1 MPRARRQVDPVTTIC
16 YVRHGS
22 TPTTGKVLPG
32 RARGL
37 HLSEAGRTEAAETAS
52 RFDGVPV
59 TALYTSPLERARET
73 AAPIAKLTGRA
84 AVVDRG
90 LVECDFGEWTGA
102 ELAKLAK
109 LPEWR
114 AVQRYPSGF
123 RFPGG
128 ESFVE
133 LQGRLVETVDRFR
146 SKHPGEIIV
155 AVSHADCIKAVL
167 ASALGVPLDLFQRI
181 MVGTCSTSVVAYGST
196 GPMVLAV
203 NSYAPMARLWPT
215 APRPSTG
222 AHPAAGDGTAGAAK
236 DDEHDTADGAPHRR
250 LRRGPRHAESRG

>member
-1 MPRARRQVDPVTTIC
+1 MPRARRKADAVTTIC

-22 TPTTGKVLPG
+22 TPTTGKILPG

-37 HLSEAGRTEAAETAS
+37 HLSEAGTAEATDTAG
-52 RFDGVPV
+52 RFAGVPV
-59 TALYTSPLERARET
+59 AAVYTSPLERARET
-73 AAPIAKLTGRA
+73 AAPITKLTGRA
-84 AVVDRG
+84 ARVDRG
-90 LVECDFGEWTGA
+90 LVECDFGEWTGL
-102 ELAKLAK
+102 ELSKLSK

-133 LQGRLVETVDRFR
+133 LQSRLVDTADRYR
-146 SKHPGEIIV
+146 AKHAGEVIV

-203 NSYAPMARLWPT
+203 NSYAPMVRLLPT
-215 APRPSTG
+215 RP
-222 AHPAAGDGTAGAAK
+222 HPPAVKTDV
-236 DDEHDTADGAPHRR
+236 ADGGKP
-250 LRRGPRHAESRG
+250 G

>member
-1 MPRARRQVDPVTTIC
+1 MDPGGGIVHGPQRYGTQMPRARRKADPTTTIC

-22 TPTTGKVLPG
+22 TPTTGKILPG

-37 HLSEAGRTEAAETAS
+37 HLSEAGRTEAQDTAG
-52 RFDGVPV
+52 RFVGVPV
-59 TALYTSPLERARET
+59 AAVYTSPLERARET
-73 AAPIAKLTGRA
+73 AAPIAKQTGRR
-84 AVVDRG
+84 AVVDRA

-102 ELAKLAK
+102 ELSRLAK
-109 LPEWR
+109 AEEWA

-133 LQGRLVETVDRFR
+133 LQARLVECASALRA
-146 SKHPGEIIV
+146 KHPGDVIV

-181 MVGTCSTSVVAYGST
+181 MVGTCSTSVVAYGSS
-196 GPMVLAV
+196 GPSVLAV
-203 NSYAPMARLWPT
+203 NSYAPLARLVPPASKPRSRAGSTT
-215 APRPSTG
+215 AEG
-222 AHPAAGDGTAGAAK
+222 G
-236 DDEHDTADGAPHRR
+236 
-250 LRRGPRHAESRG
+250 